1 MTYAGGALPPHTFV
15 VGPTAP
21 HLQQGFP
28 TAFGRQ
34 PAQHGS
40 RGAYQPRGGGA
51 NNFRGGRGKRKGD
64 YGHAHR
70 RGGPS
75 GGRPVKRAHTSPSL
89 LTASDF
95 YSPQMVDPNPW
106 KALEELNHV
115 DAGGHG
121 THHDYAHNVQPAG
134 NPEQIAPA
142 DEDLFAHDPES

>member
-75 GGRPVKRAHTSPSL
+75 GGRPIQTPGRL
-89 LTASDF
+89 LVCLRTPYCLPLPNLPAS
-95 YSPQMVDPNPW
+95 
-106 KALEELNHV
+106 KEELNHV